1 MESGESAAAG
11 LSLQLVRPVARR
23 RNSINHYRA
32 SPPPPSSV
40 CTLPPT
46 CEGRCFSLPPLPLP
60 GRMCAK
66 VESG

>member
-11 LSLQLVRPVARR
+11 LSLPLVGPVARR

-32 SPPPPSSV
+32 SPSV

-46 CEGRCFSLPPLPLP
+46 CEGRCFSLSLPPP